1 MSCSSTPP
9 FSPEWKRESQPSYAR
24 MPGIFLNKNLNKLQ
38 SPAGKTD
45 SSTYPN
51 EMLLKKASVS
61 PIPFLNWIQT
71 MTKVP
76 SMEGNQGYL
85 GKSDGKFSSF
95 FQKGLHLLWR
105 LLLAECQTQCQGT
118 RVGLGELAV
127 VQSRRGADNESLLS
141 LLLSPSVNSL
151 QKPPAAEA
159 SCKPSL
165 FILKHPQSQVF
176 QNQPFLLWK

>member
-45 SSTYPN
+45 SSTYAN
-51 EMLLKKASVS
+51 EILLKKASVS
-61 PIPFLNWIQT
+61 PIPFLNWIQA
-71 MTKVP
+71 MTKVS

-85 GKSDGKFSSF
+85 GKSDGKSSSF

-105 LLLAECQTQCQGT
+105 LLLAECQTLNVKEQEW
-118 RVGLGELAV
+118 VLV
-127 VQSRRGADNESLLS
+127 NWPVSR
-141 LLLSPSVNSL
+141 
-151 QKPPAAEA
+151 AEEA
-159 SCKPSL
+159 LIMRAFSL
-165 FILKHPQSQVF
+165 FCWALPWTPCSRG
-176 QNQPFLLWK
+176 LL